1 MASNNKDKPVELSY
15 VSCKGRAHYPH
26 VNEPDTKFKD
36 EGEYNVRL
44 FMPMDGK
51 VKCGDEEMAMED
63 FEAKLEAEFVAA
75 YEDAKASLSP
85 KDRQNPKKLKE
96 ATRPFGRE
104 TPMDDDGTPT
114 GPEEFYISAKMK
126 ASGTSRRTGKEFTM
140 RPTIFD
146 APPKP
151 AKPKDITSTCP
162 SIGNGSILKIS
173 GSIARFF
180 NGGNA
185 GVTIRL
191 NNVQVFEIRSSAAR
205 DAASAGF
212 DGAEDGEGYEHD
224 PSQAASSSGKPGKG
238 REHVDMDDN
247 DDGPADG
254 ADPEPQ
260 D

>member
-26 VNEPDTKFKD
+26 VNEPDTKFKS

-44 FMPMDGK
+44 YMPMDGK
-51 VKCGDEEMAMED
+51 VKCGDEEMSMEA
-63 FEAKLEAEFVAA
+63 FEAKLESEFTAA
-75 YEDAKASLSP
+75 YDEAKASLSP
-85 KDRQNPKKLKE
+85 KDQKNPKKLKE

-104 TPMDDDGTPT
+104 TPMTDDGTPT
-114 GPEEFYISAKMK
+114 GDQEFYISAKMK
-126 ASGTSRRTGKEFTM
+126 ASGVSQRTGKEFTM

-162 SIGNGSILKIS
+162 LIGNGSILKIS

-191 NNVQVFEIRSSAAR
+191 NNVQVFEVRSSAAR

-212 DGAEDGEGYEHD
+212 DGADEGEGYEHD
-224 PSQAASSSGKPGKG
+224 SSAAPAVKSKG
-238 REHVDMDDN
+238 RENVEMD

>member
-26 VNEPDTKFKD
+26 VNEPDTKFKS

-44 FMPMDGK
+44 YMPMDGK
-51 VKCGDEEMAMED
+51 VKCGDEEMSMED
-63 FEAKLEAEFVAA
+63 FEAKLESEFTAA
-75 YEDAKASLSP
+75 YDEAKASLSP
-85 KDRQNPKKLKE
+85 KDQKNPKKLKE

-104 TPMDDDGTPT
+104 TPMTDDGTPT
-114 GPEEFYISAKMK
+114 GDEEFYISAKMK
-126 ASGTSRRTGKEFTM
+126 ASGVSQRTGKEFTM

-162 SIGNGSILKIS
+162 LIGNGSILKIS
-173 GSIARFF
+173 GTIARFF

-191 NNVQVFEIRSSAAR
+191 NNVQVFEVRSSAAR

-212 DGAEDGEGYEHD
+212 DGADEGEGYEHD
-224 PSQAASSSGKPGKG
+224 SSAAPAAKSKG
-238 REHVDMDDN
+238 RENVEMDDD